1 MIRAIWA
8 LAVGALLTT
17 SGAQSASA
25 SVIYTYTGP
34 AFTQFVGTYSC
45 APICNI
51 TGSFTLSTALP
62 ANSSL
67 ATVTPLTFTFSDGAN
82 VFDPTTVQRVF
93 SFLIETDAQGVPL
106 FWDITLQTN
115 TAAAP
120 PLQALGTCWGVLER
134 DISNQTAILGVQPG
148 GNAACFNCG
157 PGTWTVTP
165 VPEPVALL
173 LLGSGLLGL
182 GRAGARRLPRQ

>member
-1 MIRAIWA
+1 M
-8 LAVGALLTT
+8 AVGALLTT
-17 SGAQSASA
+17 SGAQFASA

-34 AFTQFVGTYSC
+34 TFTQFVGTYSC

-67 ATVTPLTFTFSDGAN
+67 ATVTPLTFSFSDGAN

-120 PLQALGTCWGVLER
+120 PLR
-134 DISNQTAILGVQPG
+134 S
-148 GNAACFNCG
+148 
-157 PGTWTVTP
+157 
-165 VPEPVALL
+165 
-173 LLGSGLLGL
+173 
-182 GRAGARRLPRQ
+182 